1 MFIFDSD
8 HEEVT
13 EIDHDPQ
20 QNFQNV
26 SQNIRNA
33 EESQIRD
40 DNTVNTPINLSL
52 SQEPKTDNTL
62 DTQKGNSKQSESR
75 SEINNQHPVCIERNK
90 SIDHGLVVVRA
101 QKSLREAIFYVFCT
115 RVTPVA

>member
-33 EESQIRD
+33 EESQIKD
-40 DNTVNTPINLSL
+40 DNTVNTPINLSP
-52 SQEPKTDNTL
+52 SQKKPKTDNKLNEL
-62 DTQKGNSKQSESR
+62 DTQKGNSKQSKSR
-75 SEINNQHPVCIERNK
+75 SEINNQHPVCIEGK
-90 SIDHGLVVVRA
+90 IDYGLVVVRA
-101 QKSLREAIFYVFCT
+101 
-115 RVTPVA
+115 